1 MSNTPITRPHIL
13 IDGTLPWDRLPGEAL
28 RYRTILGLLLLLCGG
43 FIWLVETTIVHR
55 EDPLTQEVPKRF
67 AQMVIPEEPPP
78 PPPPPEP
85 EEEPEE
91 EEPEEEEP
99 EKEKEPEPVK
109 PEDLV
114 EKARERAK
122 EEVRAFEDSLAELRD
137 LDLSIEDRRIEG
149 VEEESLEVTRNLLT
163 SRAGRGSGGITSGAV
178 SQGTG
183 VSSLAG
189 KEGADVESTIA
200 SSSQIQRESRADGQ
214 ARRTDEQI
222 RRVFDR
228 YLGRINSAYQRALR
242 ANPALQGTLILTL
255 EIAPSGEVL
264 DVVIKSSELNDDALE
279 RRVLLIVRAMDFK
292 AMPVETW
299 KGDYPINFFPS

>member
-1 MSNTPITRPHIL
+1 MNNTATEVRAL

-28 RYRTILGLLLLLCGG
+28 RYRVILGLLLLLCVG
-43 FIWLVETTIVHR
+43 FIWLVETTVVPR
-55 EDPLTQEVPKRF
+55 EDPLSQEIPKRF
-67 AQMVIPEEPPP
+67 AQMVIREEPPP
-78 PPPPPEP
+78 PPPP
-85 EEEPEE
+85 EPEE

-99 EKEKEPEPVK
+99 EEEPEEEKEPEPVK
-109 PEDLV
+109 PEDRI

-137 LDLSIEDRRIEG
+137 LDLAIEDRRIEG

-189 KEGADVESTIA
+189 KDAAEVESAIA
-200 SSSQIQRESRADGQ
+200 SSSQIQRESRGDGQ
-214 ARRTDEQI
+214 SRRSDEQI

-264 DVVIKSSELNDDALE
+264 DVVIKSSELQDDALE
-279 RRVLLIVRAMDFK
+279 RRVLLIVRSMDFT
-292 AMPVETW
+292 AMPVEVW